1 MKSSAKNK
9 TKIKNKVAPVKKA
22 IPVDVVMKAIPT
34 DVVKKDKKN
43 KITTKVVSHK
53 KNYAKH
59 FVRTLLLS
67 KRFYLVCKIL
77 LGVVL
82 LIFAFYGIYSYINTS
97 FAHGVVVS
105 QSEIIDRV
113 AKLTTL
119 PPGPPSSVVRVED
132 PETLKKQ
139 NIFLG
144 NAKNGDYILMYE
156 KAAIIYDL
164 RNNSIVAVKK
174 SE

>member
-1 MKSSAKNK
+1 MKSSTKKNK
-9 TKIKNKVAPVKKA
+9 TKIKNNVVPVKKDT
-22 IPVDVVMKAIPT
+22 PVDVV
-34 DVVKKDKKN
+34 VKDKKN
-43 KITTKVVSHK
+43 KIITKTVSHK

-59 FVRTLLLS
+59 FARTLLLS

-82 LIFAFYGIYSYINTS
+82 LSFAFYGVYSYINTS

-113 AKLTTL
+113 GKLTTL
-119 PPGPPSSVVRVED
+119 PPGLPAAIVRVED

-164 RNNSIVAVKK
+164 RNNSIVAIKK

>member
-1 MKSSAKNK
+1 MKSSTKKNK
-9 TKIKNKVAPVKKA
+9 TEIKDKVVPFKKDVS
-22 IPVDVVMKAIPT
+22 VDIVV
-34 DVVKKDKKN
+34 KDKKN
-43 KITTKVVSHK
+43 KITTKVVLHK

-59 FVRTLLLS
+59 FARTLLLS
-67 KRFYLVCKIL
+67 KNFYLFCKIL
-77 LGVVL
+77 LGVAL
-82 LIFAFYGIYSYINTS
+82 LVFAFYGIYSYINTS

-113 AKLTTL
+113 GKLTTL
-119 PPGPPSSVVRVED
+119 PPGLPSAVVRVED